1 MALFRL
7 WRQCLC
13 FAKTKTPPPFGS
25 GVLEIGAINLE
36 PNRQAAQQ
44 QCSQEQQWVLQ
55 TTIHADTRSCFRR
68 VSQMEFCCSPT
79 NAVGI
84 LAVEI
89 ISNLMNVQIAV
100 LCDAATD
107 YAGKLNLLGT
117 FDTIVT
123 QQLPAVH
130 PQCSVALRIVFSK
143 VEEGQHKV
151 KMNFVDEDGRFVM
164 PSIDIPVDVMLPPDA
179 SFVARN
185 FLINIQQLKFEK
197 PGQYAIDIAVDG
209 RQESSIP
216 LQVKQVQPPAKA
228 EP

>member
-1 MALFRL
+1 M
-7 WRQCLC
+7 
-13 FAKTKTPPPFGS
+13 
-25 GVLEIGAINLE
+25 V
-36 PNRQAAQQ
+36 
-44 QCSQEQQWVLQ
+44 
-55 TTIHADTRSCFRR
+55 
-68 VSQMEFCCSPT
+68 FCCSPT
-79 NAVGI
+79 NAVCI

-89 ISNLMNVQIAV
+89 DSSLMNVQIAV

-117 FDTIVT
+117 FDTVVT

-209 RQESSIP
+209 RQETSIP
-216 LQVKQVQPPAKA
+216 LQVKQVQPAKA
-228 EP
+228 EQ

>member
-1 MALFRL
+1 M
-7 WRQCLC
+7 
-13 FAKTKTPPPFGS
+13 
-25 GVLEIGAINLE
+25 V
-36 PNRQAAQQ
+36 
-44 QCSQEQQWVLQ
+44 
-55 TTIHADTRSCFRR
+55 
-68 VSQMEFCCSPT
+68 FCCSPPRPL
-79 NAVGI
+79 GI
-84 LAVEI
+84 VAPEI
-89 ISNLMNVQIAV
+89 GSNLMNVQIAV

-107 YAGKLNLLGT
+107 YSGKLNLLGT

-123 QQLPAVH
+123 QQLPAIH

-164 PSIDIPVDVMLPPDA
+164 PSIDIPVDVMLPADA
-179 SFVARN
+179 NFVARN

-209 RQESSIP
+209 RQETSIP

-228 EP
+228 EQ

>member
-1 MALFRL
+1 L
-7 WRQCLC
+7 WRRRLC

-25 GVLEIGAINLE
+25 GVQEIRVIGLE
-36 PNRQAAQQ
+36 PDCPAAQQ
-44 QCSQEQQWVLQ
+44 QRSEEQRGVFQCPIHGGRGSRFRTWSQLVF
-55 TTIHADTRSCFRR
+55 CF
-68 VSQMEFCCSPT
+68 SPT
-79 NAVGI
+79 NAMGI
-84 LAVEI
+84 ITAESV
-89 ISNLMNVQIAV
+89 NHLMNVQIAV

-123 QQLPAVH
+123 HQLPAVH

-151 KMNFVDEDGRFVM
+151 KMNFVDEDGKFVM
-164 PSIDIPVDVMLPPDA
+164 PSIDIPVDVLLPSDA
-179 SFVARN
+179 NFVARN

-216 LQVKQVQPPAKA
+216 LQVKHVQSPAKA
-228 EP
+228 EQ